1 MIFAKSGIDS
11 TLLNVDVV
19 GGTVPTTQIGN
30 VELTFSEN
38 KHDIATITYGGF
50 PGIAV
55 TAYKGLPVRIVL
67 GNNEANIIEFTGYVA
82 YVEVEAKTRMGTV
95 NESLI
100 QMAKVV
106 CFGSSYEMKPLRNT
120 TYANKTIKQLVEILA
135 TKYNFSYSVP
145 NNKYVFS
152 LISQQGISDWELL
165 VNTANKIGYSVTI
178 NGTHISVYDPFS
190 SYVKTA
196 PITTLRTLVSDSG
209 IEKRPGNIYELNG
222 FFGDVT
228 PQGDSANWVLK
239 SLDNLGKESKY
250 TSLQDN
256 PSGFGSKVENR
267 FTHEVTINTT
277 SKDALE
283 QFVKKY
289 TRNSYGMTAVVSV
302 VGISTAMPGRLAF
315 IDSYNSE
322 FDGYWLI
329 EEATHH
335 VNNKHYITTLKL
347 KTDSLNKT
355 PLSIAK
361 ESSYKTSAPPKLSN
375 QVWKASKEEAYVY

>member
-1 MIFAKSGIDS
+1 MIFTNAAIDNP
-11 TLLNVDVV
+11 LVNVEVI
-19 GGTVPTTQIGN
+19 GGTVATTQIGN

-55 TAYKGLPVRIVL
+55 TAYKGLPVRITL

-82 YVEVEAKTRMGTV
+82 YVEIEAQTRMGMV
-95 NESLI
+95 NDSLI

-106 CFGSSYEMKPLRNT
+106 CFGSSYEMKPIKNT

-135 TKYNFSYSVP
+135 AKYNFSYSVP

-152 LISQQGISDWELL
+152 LIAQHGISDWELL
-165 VNTANKIGYSVTI
+165 VTTANKIGYSVTA

-190 SYVKTA
+190 SYVKTS
-196 PITTLRTLVSDSG
+196 PITTLQTLMSDSG
-209 IEKRPGNIYELNG
+209 IEKRPGNIYQLNG
-222 FFGDVT
+222 FFGDTT
-228 PQGDSANWVLK
+228 PQGTAANWVLK

-250 TSLQDN
+250 TSSQDR
-256 PSGFGSKVENR
+256 PSGLGSQVENR
-267 FTHEVTINTT
+267 FTHEVAINTT

-289 TRNSYGMTAVVSV
+289 TRDSYGMTALVSV
-302 VGISTAMPGRLAF
+302 VGISTAMPGRLVF

-335 VNNKHYITTLKL
+335 INEKHYITTLKL
-347 KTDSLNKT
+347 KTDSLNKV
-355 PLSIAK
+355 PLSIAR
-361 ESSYKTSAPPKLSN
+361 EASYKVSAPPKLSN
-375 QVWKASKEEAYVY
+375 RVWKASREEAYVY